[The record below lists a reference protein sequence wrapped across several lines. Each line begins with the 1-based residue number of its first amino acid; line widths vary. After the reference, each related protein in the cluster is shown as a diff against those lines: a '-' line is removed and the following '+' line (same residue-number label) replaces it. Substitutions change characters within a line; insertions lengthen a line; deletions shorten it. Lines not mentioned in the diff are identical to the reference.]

1 MNVLVTV
8 VVLFFV
14 TLAMAQVVIFDLNKE
29 SEQHLPPSVF
39 RLHKAIGHLGIGA
52 AGYALFGAKWHF
64 SPEGWILLVTTVLGI
79 ALVGATL
86 NKAKKKWAKRA
97 DGSAPAELEEK
108 TEEEQEL
115 ETELKASDIYSSEP
129 DPDLVWCAKCRA
141 HTHSKSGQ
149 RSTRSGSVSVTR
161 CRRCEGEM
169 WRPDSHRLTAKI
181 FGRIAVGVG
190 LVMLV
195 GAGFLVAEAVKSG
208 GWEGPWWG
216 LLILLL
222 CPAGLFIVLVGT
234 PALVWHLHRHLY
246 RLWKKW
252 ARETIAAAES

>member
-8 VVLFFV
+8 VVIFFV

-29 SEQHLPPSVF
+29 SEKHLPPSVF
-39 RLHKAIGHLGIGA
+39 RLHKTIGHLGIGA

-64 SPEGWILLVTTVLGI
+64 TPEGWIVLVVSVLGI
-79 ALVGATL
+79 VLVGVTL
-86 NKAKKKWAKRA
+86 IKAKKKWANPA
-97 DGSAPAELEEK
+97 DGPASTELEEE
-108 TEEEQEL
+108 TQEEI
-115 ETELKASDIYSSEP
+115 ETELKASDIFSPVP

-141 HTHSKSGQ
+141 HTHFKDGQ

-181 FGRIAVGVG
+181 FGWITVVVGS
-190 LVMLV
+190 VMLL
-195 GAGFLVAEAVKSG
+195 GAGFLVANLEAG
-208 GWEGPWWG
+208 EEPWWH

-222 CPAGLFIVLVGT
+222 CPAGLAIVLVGT

-252 ARETIAAAES
+252 ARETTAAAES